1 MERLMNIVICGAGD
15 VGRHCAE
22 VFVAKGDNVTMLD
35 LRAARLTELEGSLDV
50 RTLAGN
56 GTHADTLLEAGVAR
70 ADLFI
75 AATDLDEVNLLS
87 GSVAKGVGARQ
98 CVARVHHRVYFE
110 AQGLDYGRH
119 LGIDHLVCPEFST
132 AVAIAQVLRSPG
144 ALAVERF
151 AQGRIQFAQL
161 PVADN
166 APAVGRNLA
175 ELKLPAAT
183 RLAAVERDGQ
193 AFLPDGTTVIRAG
206 DVVSIIG
213 DVEKFETA
221 RYLFQADAPPRSSVV
236 ISGGTSMGVW
246 LARALRGRDFSLRL
260 FESDPQRCRELADK
274 LDWVTVL
281 QGDATDDA
289 MLEEEHIERADV
301 LVAVSEDDEHNIL
314 AAARAKSIG
323 VQRAVAVVNRS
334 AYLHLIRHIGIDH
347 AFSPRT
353 VAAAEILRLLEPGPV
368 RHLASLAQGVA
379 HVYEVQVKGG
389 SKDVVGQSLARL
401 RFPTT
406 LMIAAIERE
415 GEVHV
420 PGAGDSIEEGD
431 GIVVIGPEGI
441 EKTLR
446 KFFLG

>member
-1 MERLMNIVICGAGD
+1 MNIVICGAGD

-35 LRAARLTELEGSLDV
+35 LSAGRLAELEATLDV
-50 RTLAGN
+50 RTLTGN
-56 GTHADTLLEAGVAR
+56 GTHADALLEAGVAR

-75 AATDLDEVNLLS
+75 AATDIDEVNLLA

-98 CVARVHHRVYFE
+98 CIARVHHRVYFE
-110 AQGLDYGRH
+110 GQGLDYARH

-161 PVADN
+161 PVAPH
-166 APAVGRNLA
+166 APAVGKSLA
-175 ELKLPAAT
+175 DLKLPAAT
-183 RLAAVERDGQ
+183 RLAAVQRGGE
-193 AFLPDGTTVIRAG
+193 AFIPDGSTVIQAR

-213 DVEKFETA
+213 DVEKFEAA
-221 RYLFQADAPPRSSVV
+221 RNLFQADAPPRSSVV

-246 LARALRGRDFSLRL
+246 LARALQGRDFSIRL
-260 FESDPQRCRELADK
+260 FESDPDRCRELADK
-274 LDWVTVL
+274 LDWVTIL

-289 MLEEEHIERADV
+289 MLEEEHIDRADV

-347 AFSPRT
+347 AFSPRA
-353 VAAAEILRLLEPGPV
+353 VAAAEIQRLLEPGPV

-379 HVYEVQVKGG
+379 HVYEVRIEAG
-389 SKDVVGQSLARL
+389 SKEVVGRPLAQL

-406 LMIAAIERE
+406 LMIAAIERDR
-415 GEVHV
+415 EVHV
-420 PGAGDSIEEGD
+420 PGAQDSVEDGDS
-431 GIVVIGPEGI
+431 IVVIGPQGI